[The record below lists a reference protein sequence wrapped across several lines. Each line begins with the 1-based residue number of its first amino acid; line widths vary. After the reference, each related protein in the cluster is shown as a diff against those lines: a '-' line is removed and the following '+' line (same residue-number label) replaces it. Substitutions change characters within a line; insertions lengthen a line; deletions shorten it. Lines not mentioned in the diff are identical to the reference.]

1 MDKISSTIETKL
13 TEIWL
18 EEEAKQMATD
28 SLNKIKE
35 AYVDEQKV
43 MMDNAYKL
51 SNEYIK
57 LISEQAKA
65 TFEEMKATTN

>member
-1 MDKISSTIETKL
+1 
-13 TEIWL
+13 
-18 EEEAKQMATD
+18 MATD